1 MSKYSLRP
9 IHKPGK
15 ELKDFYK
22 IFVPSKLYISL
33 RTNTKEFWNLE
44 DENGKVV
51 ATGRLSP
58 AQDEVQNRVLQVTHE
73 FKDLFELTFTDNY
86 NLRRS
91 ETSIRN
97 ATEVVLVED
106 HSQDDLLSRSRDA
119 RQFWTGFLTQYLS
132 DKLVSPGLYTEELET
147 EGQKRSFRINTVS
160 SSSLT
165 YGLDAPLEVHAVPRT
180 CHVRLEPS
188 SETSYGSTDFKI
200 KRDGIFGL
208 DAELTQIDQVLKFH
222 DPTHKRPTPVTCTG
236 LLIVGSPG
244 TGKTLISSR
253 VAQLPWARTVNLS
266 KADFRKNSLATLPR
280 LFEECSQSEPCL
292 IILSDLDGC
301 LSESGE
307 SPEHTTIAA
316 FRRIRNR
323 KIMVIAETEA
333 STLSP
338 SLSRCFQRTIV
349 LTPPDENAR
358 RDLLLHALDFYNVT
372 VLAAPE
378 IATIMSQRTPGYTG
392 CDMEDLVD
400 QAILF
405 AQSRDI
411 IEQET
416 LGTDQDSKVDPLN
429 VILDDLEQARL
440 ANQLSKLKNGLVHR
454 EVRWAD
460 IGGQEEIKRTVEM
473 LFEWPLKYPQRFKA
487 LGIQPGKGL
496 LLYGP
501 PGCSKTM
508 TALALATEAKLNF
521 IPIQGP
527 ELLNQYVGKSEQ
539 NLRDT
544 FSKARSM
551 APCVIFF
558 DEIDSIGSSRGNTSG
573 ESQGGVN
580 LITTFLNEMDG
591 VFPSKGVSVLA
602 ATNKPWELDQALLRA
617 GRFNKLVYVKLP
629 DEQAR
634 RQILQLK
641 LNDMS
646 HDPTIDMEKLVQE
659 TDGCSGA
666 EVVDLCRDAA
676 EEALQA
682 QLHLPETRVEAI
694 HFEKALRQLRRDT
707 PVELVARYEAFAS
720 RSRRG

>member
-1 MSKYSLRP
+1 
-9 IHKPGK
+9 
-15 ELKDFYK
+15 
-22 IFVPSKLYISL
+22 
-33 RTNTKEFWNLE
+33 
-44 DENGKVV
+44 
-51 ATGRLSP
+51 
-58 AQDEVQNRVLQVTHE
+58 
-73 FKDLFELTFTDNY
+73 
-86 NLRRS
+86 
-91 ETSIRN
+91 
-97 ATEVVLVED
+97 
-106 HSQDDLLSRSRDA
+106 
-119 RQFWTGFLTQYLS
+119 
-132 DKLVSPGLYTEELET
+132 
-147 EGQKRSFRINTVS
+147 
-160 SSSLT
+160 
-165 YGLDAPLEVHAVPRT
+165 
-180 CHVRLEPS
+180 
-188 SETSYGSTDFKI
+188 
-200 KRDGIFGL
+200 
-208 DAELTQIDQVLKFH
+208 
-222 DPTHKRPTPVTCTG
+222 
-236 LLIVGSPG
+236 
-244 TGKTLISSR
+244 
-253 VAQLPWARTVNLS
+253 
-266 KADFRKNSLATLPR
+266 
-280 LFEECSQSEPCL
+280 
-292 IILSDLDGC
+292 
-301 LSESGE
+301 
-307 SPEHTTIAA
+307 
-316 FRRIRNR
+316 
-323 KIMVIAETEA
+323 
-333 STLSP
+333 
-338 SLSRCFQRTIV
+338 
-349 LTPPDENAR
+349 
-358 RDLLLHALDFYNVT
+358 
-372 VLAAPE
+372 
-378 IATIMSQRTPGYTG
+378 
-392 CDMEDLVD
+392 MEDLVD